1 MTAATFFNGWS
12 GPLRVLFLGTLSYVA
27 LVLVLRVSGKRALS
41 KMNAFDLIVTVALG
55 SALATMTLSKSVA
68 LIEGVTAI
76 VLLVT
81 LQYVVTWLSVRSER
95 IQSLVKAQPA
105 LLMHHGTFMRNV
117 MLAERISQEEV
128 LSAIR
133 SSGLRHAEDC
143 TVILETDGSLS
154 VIAVGGSSGAPS
166 SLSNVM
172 PPHRSQGKDG

>member
-1 MTAATFFNGWS
+1 MTAAAFFNGWS
-12 GPLRVLFLGTLSYVA
+12 GPLRVLVLGTLSYVA

-95 IQSLVKAQPA
+95 IQSLVKARPA

-154 VIAVGGSSGAPS
+154 VIAVGESSGAPS